1 MFNNIRLLDCTF
13 RDGGYYNNWKFDKII
28 IQKYLNEVSDLK
40 IEYVELGFRF
50 LEDSKIKGQNAYTT
64 DNFINTFKIPSNVNI
79 GIMINASDLLSKNK
93 PLALIK
99 KVISTKK
106 NSKIK
111 FIRFACLFNEVF
123 FLKEII
129 NWLKI
134 KKFKIFINL
143 MQISEIN
150 SNQIKQIS
158 NFLKTTKTDVLY
170 LADSLGSLNPSKIKK
185 IVNKFK
191 KETSLEL
198 GFHAHNNLDLALKNS
213 LEANKHGVEWIDCT
227 INGMGRG
234 PGNLITEKIIS
245 HLRKDK
251 KKVFSGKINSYFN
264 KLKNIHK
271 WGPNKFYYLAA
282 KYKIHPTFI
291 QKMLSDKRYDKFN
304 YLNIINSLKKV
315 DSRKYNPISNIKN
328 AFFSNKKLYFN
339 KPIQIKNC
347 DKILILG
354 PGKTVEKKKNKIE
367 KFIKTNNIL
376 VIALNTTRNI
386 SEKLIDLRIA
396 CHPLRVVTDISFYKK
411 IKTPII
417 LPYSSFKNSVK
428 KLIKNNKINFLDFGL
443 KLEMKNKVHIF
454 KNYCVLPYPY
464 AIAYALSLV
473 LKKKKKL
480 FFAGIDG
487 YDLDDPDLDNSKSII
502 NFLLKKYYKQKPC
515 MLTRSK
521 YIDLYVNN
529 FKL

>member
-251 KKVFSGKINSYFN
+251 KKSF
-264 KLKNIHK
+264 
-271 WGPNKFYYLAA
+271 
-282 KYKIHPTFI
+282 
-291 QKMLSDKRYDKFN
+291 Q
-304 YLNIINSLKKV
+304 
-315 DSRKYNPISNIKN
+315 
-328 AFFSNKKLYFN
+328 
-339 KPIQIKNC
+339 
-347 DKILILG
+347 
-354 PGKTVEKKKNKIE
+354 
-367 KFIKTNNIL
+367 
-376 VIALNTTRNI
+376 
-386 SEKLIDLRIA
+386 EKLIL
-396 CHPLRVVTDISFYKK
+396 T
-411 IKTPII
+411 
-417 LPYSSFKNSVK
+417 
-428 KLIKNNKINFLDFGL
+428 LIN
-443 KLEMKNKVHIF
+443 
-454 KNYCVLPYPY
+454 
-464 AIAYALSLV
+464 
-473 LKKKKKL
+473 
-480 FFAGIDG
+480 
-487 YDLDDPDLDNSKSII
+487 
-502 NFLLKKYYKQKPC
+502 
-515 MLTRSK
+515 
-521 YIDLYVNN
+521 
-529 FKL
+529 